1 MPGRLNGVLHQNLN
15 ETPIAVLDFE
25 TTGLTPGFD
34 RVVEVSVVRVD
45 PGAPP
50 RLVFDTMINPDRR
63 MAATEVHGLT
73 DQAVADAPR
82 FKDVAGDLLQALSG
96 CVMAAHNV
104 YFDLRFLRYELEQL
118 GLGQEVPH
126 LCTMHSRP
134 LLGLKACGL
143 DDACKT
149 DRIDFT
155 PAHSS
160 RSDSTAAALLWMQY
174 RAAFQAREVFTFHDL
189 TRLGKKYKF
198 FSSFECGP
206 LTSPRKAKNPLARL
220 KPRMP
225 LEPDYERLYGAIVA

>member
-1 MPGRLNGVLHQNLN
+1 MPCRPSGVLHQIIH

-45 PGAPP
+45 PGSPP
-50 RLVFDTMINPDRR
+50 RLMFDTLINPDRR
-63 MAATEVHGLT
+63 MAATEVHGIT

-82 FKDVAGDLLQALSG
+82 FKDVADDLLHALSG
-96 CVMAAHNV
+96 CVLAAHNV
-104 YFDLRFLRYELEQL
+104 YFDLRFLRFELDRL
-118 GLGQEVPH
+118 GLFQEVPH

-149 DRIDFT
+149 DQIAFT
-155 PAHSS
+155 PTHSS
-160 RSDSTAAALLWMQY
+160 RSDSTAAALLWMRY
-174 RAAFQAREVFTFHDL
+174 RDAFKDRRVLTFHDL
-189 TRLGKKYKF
+189 TKLGKKYKF

-206 LTSPRKAKNPLARL
+206 LTSTRKAKKRSTSL

-225 LEPDYERLYGAIVA
+225 LEPEYERTFGAIG